1 MLGTR
6 SRSPMART
14 VPTSTAVISRALPR
28 PQTVRSGLRSRSPG
42 GTYRLRSVRRSR
54 FCGCRATPCRRSG
67 AGSVDPPR
75 RSPVSCGATQ
85 PPAAVGCSIARRPPS
100 GMPSDQPVARN
111 RASSRSMRPC
121 ALMWRRGWP
130 ASSSL
135 RAAFPLA
142 APLCLGTDAG
152 VASDRI
158 DDGPGHGARSRSP
171 GACRSTFRT
180 TRRCASATK
189 PSIRQGGRSSPLHP
203 RPRRVAPGTSGLL
216 ANRAGIAGAEGPH
229 TSARQRL
236 RLAGDHDQPASC

>member
-1 MLGTR
+1 MSSEDAALEAGMSQPVGTR
-6 SRSPMART
+6 WFRKAG
-14 VPTSTAVISRALPR
+14 ACH
-28 PQTVRSGLRSRSPG
+28 QQCSGLRRSRSPG

-85 PPAAVGCSIARRPPS
+85 PPAAVGWSIARRPPS
-100 GMPSDQPVARN
+100 GMPSDQPAARN

-135 RAAFPLA
+135 RAAFPLP
-142 APLCLGTDAG
+142 APRCLGTDAG
-152 VASDRI
+152 MASDRI

-189 PSIRQGGRSSPLHP
+189 PSIRHSS
-203 RPRRVAPGTSGLL
+203 SK
-216 ANRAGIAGAEGPH
+216 AE
-229 TSARQRL
+229 
-236 RLAGDHDQPASC
+236 ASCAGN